1 MYLPFDMKKLALIMI
16 KGNGLL
22 IVFGSPKKAMS
33 NLTCPIQGGKF
44 EFGSYHGVS
53 VQKKR
58 TLSL

>member
-1 MYLPFDMKKLALIMI
+1 MKKLALIMI

-33 NLTCPIQGGKF
+33 NLTCPIQGSKF